1 MLTSLD
7 SGAVLISPEN
17 AELRPQRTICITGHR
32 EKAIL
37 PYKDDPE
44 NIHMTRAA
52 VRLMLYRYI
61 DMAIEK
67 GYTDFFSGLADG
79 TDLWAAEYVLLKKQ
93 NNKDIRLI
101 GAMPFLKHSR
111 FFHKDMRSLL
121 CDVEKNADCLIL
133 LNSDPSVVYGKNG
146 RHGTDADLYKVRNY
160 YMADNSA
167 AVLAFFDERNP
178 RSGTAQT
185 VNYALRQ
192 GKKVRSFGLS
202 DVYHLM
208 DEAGASFRNIG
219 RIVKELDNIF

>member
-7 SGAVLISPEN
+7 SGAVLISPEE
-17 AELRPQRTICITGHR
+17 ADIRPERTVCITGHR
-32 EKAIL
+32 EKSIL
-37 PYKDDPE
+37 PYMDAPE
-44 NIHMTRAA
+44 NIHLTRAV
-52 VRLMLYRYI
+52 VRLLLYRYI

-79 TDLWAAEYVLLKKQ
+79 TDLWAAEYVLLKKRS
-93 NNKDIRLI
+93 NDDIRLI

-111 FFHKDMRSLL
+111 FFHKEARILL
-121 CDVEKNADCLIL
+121 CDVEKQADCLVL
-133 LNSDPSVVYGKNG
+133 LNSDPTVVYGKSG
-146 RHGTDADLYKVRNY
+146 RQGTSADLYRIRNY
-160 YMADNSA
+160 YMADNSS

-192 GKKVRSFGLS
+192 GRKVRSFGLS
-202 DVYHLM
+202 DVYSLM
-208 DEAGASFRNIG
+208 DEAGASFRDIG

>member
-17 AELRPQRTICITGHR
+17 AELRPERTICITGHR
-32 EKAIL
+32 EKSIL
-37 PYKDDPE
+37 PYKDDPG

-52 VRLMLYRYI
+52 VRLLLYRYI
-61 DMAIEK
+61 DMALEK

-79 TDLWAAEYVLLKKQ
+79 TDLWAAEYVLLKKES
-93 NNKDIRLI
+93 NSDIRLI
-101 GAMPFLKHSR
+101 GAMPFLRHSR
-111 FFHKDMRSLL
+111 FMHKDVRELL
-121 CDVEKNADCLIL
+121 CNVEKKADCLVL
-133 LNSDPSVVYGKNG
+133 LNSDPYVVYGKSG
-146 RHGTDADLYKVRNY
+146 RQGTDADLYKVRNY
-160 YMADNSA
+160 YIADNSS

-202 DVYHLM
+202 DVYSLM
-208 DEAGASFRNIG
+208 DEAGVSFRDIG
-219 RIVKELDNIF
+219 RIVRELDNIF